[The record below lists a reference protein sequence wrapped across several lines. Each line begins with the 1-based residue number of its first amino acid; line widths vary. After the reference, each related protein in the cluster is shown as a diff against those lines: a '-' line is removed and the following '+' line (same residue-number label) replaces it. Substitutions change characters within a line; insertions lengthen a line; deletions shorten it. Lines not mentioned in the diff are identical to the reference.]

1 MAAESDLAA
10 LPDEELAGIGEHQ
23 MVRVEP
29 VPALDALVVPLGRE
43 VALGRNH
50 PALTGTGG
58 GAGHG
63 RAPGERHLRLE
74 RERAEAHPGDV
85 DRDVELDRILREART
100 EHGLRLA
107 LLSVTLDDEAG
118 ERAWKEHQLVPVRHL
133 LEDREAAHPVTA
145 E

>member
-10 LPDEELAGIGEHQ
+10 LPDEELAGVGEHQ

-85 DRDVELDRILREART
+85 DRDVELNRILREART
-100 EHGLRLA
+100 DHGLRLA
-107 LLSVTLDDEAG
+107 LFSVTHNHETG
-118 ERAWKEHQLVPVRHL
+118 ELAAKEQWFYPL
-133 LEDREAAHPVTA
+133 LRRYKD
-145 E
+145 